1 MRKQT
6 LAIALIATLATA
18 GCATDEYGNS
28 RNYTNAEKGAMMGA
42 IGGAV
47 IGAAVNHNNRGKGA
61 LIGAVGGGLAGGGG
75 ASSCGDVLRC
85 RTWRSGFVSCGT
97 RPVR

>member
-28 RNYTNAEKGAMMGA
+28 RNYTNA
-42 IGGAV
+42 
-47 IGAAVNHNNRGKGA
+47 
-61 LIGAVGGGLAGGGG
+61 
-75 ASSCGDVLRC
+75 
-85 RTWRSGFVSCGT
+85 
-97 RPVR
+97 